1 MKKRVTTRVLLTM
14 GLVSLVSSALL
25 LVFFMGILPDRLA
38 MERENRLTTAELLAA
53 SSMSAL
59 AAQDY
64 DSIERLMAFA
74 RERDARLIST
84 AVRESNGTI
93 VVQSGDHATFWQP
106 VAGDRSTETEIV
118 VPLFSAG
125 ERWGSA
131 EMKFTP
137 VYGTGVMAFL
147 LDDRLLA
154 ALVLSL
160 LCFIAF
166 YLYLGRM
173 LKHLDPSKAVPDRVR
188 NALDTLTESLLLI
201 DAQGQIVLA
210 NKAFSDLVGLTPTS
224 LIGSKATRFEWLNKQ
239 AEPMPAAELPWAR
252 TLATGESA
260 LNAPIAVQNQ
270 HGETR
275 TFQANSA
282 PIMGDEKTVNGA
294 LVSLDDITELEE
306 KEVELIAATR
316 HAEQANQAKSDFLAN
331 MSHEIRTPMN
341 AVLGF
346 TELMRRG
353 QVSSALEANKY
364 LETIHRNGKHL
375 LGLINDILDLSKVE
389 AGQFE
394 VESIATEAHIVI
406 HEVIEILSVRAKD
419 KGIGLRFEV
428 GTDVPACIETDPA
441 RLRQIL
447 TNLIGNAI
455 KFTESGEVVVTQRFD
470 STPDGPILSISVK
483 DSGVGIPQDKLK
495 TIFDPFTQA
504 ESSTTRRFGGTGLGL
519 TISRKF
525 ALAMGG
531 DVSANSVFGSGSE
544 FLVTLPAL
552 MAVNDRYRKPMIT
565 PDEALNYEVSAASDT
580 STSWRF
586 EKGSVLVVDDS
597 PENRQLVKVVLSDVG
612 LSVTEAENG
621 QEAVDL
627 MEAQSFDVVLMDMQ
641 MPVMDGYTATRLLRD
656 RGVKATIIAFTAHA
670 LSGFD
675 AEIEAVGCDGYLTKP
690 IDIDAMLDRLA
701 EEIGASRVSVQRDK
715 NSGEHFATQDLQ
727 VAESSAR
734 SAPNEAA
741 PTEETAITSRLAN
754 QPRLHKIVTSF
765 VDNLPK
771 RIAQMQ
777 TELLNE
783 RLEDLAASAH
793 WLKGSAGS
801 VGFDDFTEPART
813 LEESAKADDLAAAQV
828 AMAAIMSLAQRV
840 VGPED
845 NRSAASAQTQTAEAV
860 T

>member
-25 LVFFMGILPDRLA
+25 LVFFLGILPDRLS

-64 DSIERLMAFA
+64 ETIARLMDFA
-74 RERDARLIST
+74 RERDADLLSA
-84 AVRESNGTI
+84 AVRPASGGI
-93 VVQSGDHATFWQP
+93 VVQSGDHTGLWQA
-106 VAGDRSTETEIV
+106 VTGDHSNENQII

-131 EMKFTP
+131 EMLFAP
-137 VYGTGVMAFL
+137 VYGTGILAFL

-154 ALVLSL
+154 AGVLSL
-160 LCFIAF
+160 LCFVGF
-166 YLYLGRM
+166 YFYLGRM

-210 NKAFSDLVGLTPTS
+210 NRAFSDLVGLEPET
-224 LIGSKATRFEWLNKQ
+224 LIGSQATRFDWLNKQ
-239 AEPMPAAELPWAR
+239 SVLMPAEELPWAK
-252 TLATGESA
+252 TLATGDTT
-260 LNAPIAVQNQ
+260 LNSPIAVLNQ

-275 TFQANSA
+275 SFQANSA
-282 PIMGDEKTVNGA
+282 PIMGDNKTVNGA

-306 KEVELIAATR
+306 KEVELIAATK

-353 QVSSALEANKY
+353 QVSNAVEANKY

-394 VESIATEAHIVI
+394 VESIATEAHVVI
-406 HEVIEILSVRAKD
+406 HEVIDILKVRALD

-428 GTDVPACIETDPA
+428 TSDVPACIETDPA

-455 KFTESGEVVVTQRFD
+455 KFTADGEVLVTEAFEL
-470 STPDGPILSISVK
+470 TPDGPQLVIGIK
-483 DSGVGIPQDKLK
+483 DSGVGIPEESLK

-525 ALAMGG
+525 ARAMGG
-531 DVSANSVFGSGSE
+531 EISASSVFGSGSE
-544 FLVTLPAL
+544 FLIKIPAL
-552 MAVNDRYRKPMIT
+552 MAVNDRHQKPMIA
-565 PDEALNYEVSAASDT
+565 PEAAMIYEINTT
-580 STSWRF
+580 SEAGTSWQF
-586 EKGSVLVVDDS
+586 EKGEVLVVDDS

-612 LSVTEAENG
+612 IKVTEAENG

-627 MEAQSFDVVLMDMQ
+627 MATQSFDVVLMDMQ

-656 RGVKATIIAFTAHA
+656 KGVQTTIIAFTAHA

-675 AEIEAVGCDGYLTKP
+675 AEIDAVGCNGYLTKP
-690 IDIDAMLDRLA
+690 IDIDAMLDRIA
-701 EEIGASRVSVQRDK
+701 EEIDGQRVSVSANDSAGHHLMQTDQ
-715 NSGEHFATQDLQ
+715 SDQVVDLVQ
-727 VAESSAR
+727 
-734 SAPNEAA
+734 EAA
-741 PTEETAITSRLAN
+741 SEDQIRSRLET
-754 QPRLHKIVTSF
+754 QPRLHKIITSF
-765 VDNLPK
+765 VTNLPI
-771 RIAQMQ
+771 RIDQMHQ
-777 TELLNE
+777 ELLNE
-783 RLEDLAASAH
+783 RLGDLAASAH

-801 VGFDDFTEPART
+801 VGFDAFTEPART
-813 LEESAKADDLAAAQV
+813 LEESSNSDDLAAAQI
-828 AMAAIMSLAQRV
+828 AMAAIGKLADRV
-840 VGPED
+840 VGPEVPE
-845 NRSAASAQTQTAEAV
+845 SAVSAKTQTAEAV
-860 T
+860 S